1 VASDLDVSVIM
12 ARLEPRFRRVFLE
25 IVKRIQND
33 YEVERLVRLIE
44 TGRMH
49 EFEAGLERYAVELGN
64 QIVAGYTLSAKAAS
78 ELVGVSFNGV
88 NIRAVAEMQA
98 MRHRV
103 IRELVGSQIE
113 AVRQTMN
120 RGVSAGLNPVEIAR
134 EVRRSIGLTARQEQW
149 VQNYRQ
155 LLEAGE
161 SDALRRQLRDRRFDR
176 SVRRSTAL
184 TPDEIERM
192 VQRYRERAI
201 AYRARVIARTEAL
214 SAAHGG
220 TYQMWNQAV
229 SDGVIDSRLIVQRWV
244 TSGLPN
250 RRDSHITMH
259 GQRRPFGV
267 AFTSGAGVSLRYPG
281 DLAAPLSETAQCACA
296 FTVRIAPSI
305 EVAQQMLAA

>member
-1 VASDLDVSVIM
+1 
-12 ARLEPRFRRVFLE
+12 LE
-25 IVKRIQND
+25 IIKRIQND

-49 EFEAGLERYAVELGN
+49 EFEAGLEHYAVELGN

-78 ELVGVSFNGV
+78 ALVGVSFNGV

-113 AVRQTMN
+113 AIRQTMN

-134 EVRRSIGLTARQEQW
+134 EVRQSIGLTARQEQW

-161 SDALRRQLRDRRFDR
+161 ADALRRQLRDRRFDR